1 MKAARNILVIAVVL
15 GLAASGAAFAFRG
28 ALRDKYQIW
37 KRGPVPKAVTREE
50 FKRAQ
55 ASVPPPAYVA
65 PKPAKKPEPKSARPG
80 DGAAPDTSVAEPPKP
95 ERVREPI
102 PDDVPRSINLR
113 VVFVPQAPFKVWD
126 EVHEDTCEEAALVMA
141 KSYLDGETSLTP
153 EEMDARLLAAV
164 DWETKEYGDYKS
176 TDAER
181 TADVLR
187 RHFGVDGVHVLPLMS
202 ANDIRR
208 QVAAGRLVI
217 LPTAGKL
224 LMNPNFKNG
233 GPLYHMLVVKGY
245 DADGRFVTND
255 PGTRLGEDYVYDELV
270 LMDAAHDWNGGD
282 VLNGEKV
289 MIVAE

>member
-1 MKAARNILVIAVVL
+1 MKAERNILVPVAV
-15 GLAASGAAFAFRG
+15 LALIASGAAFVSRG
-28 ALRDKYQIW
+28 TLRDAYQVW
-37 KRGPVPKAVTREE
+37 KRGPVPTAVTREE
-50 FKRAQ
+50 FIRTQ
-55 ASVPPPAYVA
+55 AKAPVNDAAKPVEKPVNQPKPPANVA
-65 PKPAKKPEPKSARPG
+65 VTNAAVNAAPEP
-80 DGAAPDTSVAEPPKP
+80 APA
-95 ERVREPI
+95 REPI
-102 PDDVPRSINLR
+102 PDGLPSAINLR

-126 EVHEDTCEEAALVMA
+126 ETHEDTCEEATLVML
-141 KSYLDGETSLTP
+141 KSYLDGETALTL
-153 EEMDARLLAAV
+153 EEMDRRLLAAV
-164 DWETKEYGDYKS
+164 EWQMKEYGDFKS
-176 TDAER
+176 TDAAR

-187 RHFGVDGVHVLPLMS
+187 RHFGVSGVHVLPLMT

-208 QVAAGRLVI
+208 QVASGRPVI

-255 PGTRLGEDYVYDELV
+255 PGTRLGENYVYDEAV